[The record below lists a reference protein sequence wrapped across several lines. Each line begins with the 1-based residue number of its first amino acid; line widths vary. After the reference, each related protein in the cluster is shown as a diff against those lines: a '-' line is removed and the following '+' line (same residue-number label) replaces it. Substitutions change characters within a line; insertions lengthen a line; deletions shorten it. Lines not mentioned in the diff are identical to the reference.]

1 MGRFLAMESRIL
13 SVNSDHNLSYAVF
26 SYARERQ
33 AIGKNK
39 GAHRRDLWFFCSIY
53 NYNALFIMKI
63 NKFNATL
70 SSLRLTTITI
80 VGLIIWFLWG
90 IFLARSE
97 ILNNGFHIMN
107 SLLVRDWLISHQTG
121 FQILKL
127 WFVGLCLLTTILG
140 INLILCTWTKFY
152 KIIRIRKSSSNLFI
166 LFIHVIFGLV
176 AMTHFGMFM
185 LGSKYDDVRIGEN
198 QSFNFNNDYKITV
211 LKVSFKD
218 DPAILEKS
226 KPNLYQNR
234 FNPHSNFAEIVLKQ
248 KGKELIRDKVYFLK
262 PLNYGNI
269 QITAKRFIKPD
280 AVLIISNNPL
290 KYIFLITYPLMIIC
304 TGIYLVMTWQNKFVN
319 KPI

>member
-1 MGRFLAMESRIL
+1 
-13 SVNSDHNLSYAVF
+13 
-26 SYARERQ
+26 
-33 AIGKNK
+33 
-39 GAHRRDLWFFCSIY
+39 
-53 NYNALFIMKI
+53 MKI
-63 NKFNATL
+63 NEINEAL
-70 SSLRLTTITI
+70 SSIKLTTIII
-80 VGLIIWFLWG
+80 VGLIIWFLLG

-97 ILNNGFHIMN
+97 ILNKGFLMMDGI
-107 SLLVRDWLISHQTG
+107 LVRDWLISHQNG

-127 WFVGLCLLTTILG
+127 WFIGLCLLTTILS

-166 LFIHVIFGLV
+166 LFIHVVFGLV
-176 AMTHFGMFM
+176 ALTHFGMFM
-185 LGSKYDDVRIGEN
+185 LGYKYDDVRIGEN
-198 QSFNFNNDYKITV
+198 QSFNFNNDYEITV
-211 LKVSFKD
+211 LKVLFKD

-226 KPNLYQNR
+226 EPNLYQNR
-234 FNPHSNFAEIVLKQ
+234 FNPQSNFAEIVLKQ

-304 TGIYLVMTWQNKFVN
+304 TGIYLIMTWRNKFAN